1 MDANDINLLAA
12 ERLEAALERLA
23 LALEARERRSRDA
36 QERRLLEVLE
46 QARLEARAELAEA
59 TQPTDADMVPRAEV
73 ERLSARL
80 DEALGRLRALVGDDA
95 GAVI

>member
-23 LALEARERRSRDA
+23 LALEARERRSRET
-36 QERRLLEVLE
+36 QERRLLEVLG
-46 QARLEARAELAEA
+46 QARLEARAEA
-59 TQPTDADMVPRAEV
+59 TQPADAGMVSRAEV